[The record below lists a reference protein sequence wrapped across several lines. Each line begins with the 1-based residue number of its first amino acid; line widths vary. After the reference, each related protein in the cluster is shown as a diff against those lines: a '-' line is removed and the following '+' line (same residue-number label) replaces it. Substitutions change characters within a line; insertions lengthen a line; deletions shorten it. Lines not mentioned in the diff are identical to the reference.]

1 MNQVNPI
8 LADAKNLGYTGTVPN
23 GATGV
28 KKGGNGEIIFTFGD
42 GKPAQSYNVD
52 GSPFKQLEQDAN
64 TPKVETPPADNG
76 AGRTPAS
83 DDGKGN
89 NNKVQN
95 SVWGNGFGGM
105 SGMGMG
111 MGNGFGFGMQQGFM
125 DAGWEVDP
133 KKFNQAAFGLSTI
146 INLGAF
152 MPSGLGSLFTSGGI
166 MAAMQNF
173 MKAVSFNFNFGNTAT
188 EVSTRDETPDAT
200 TTSEDPTSQ
209 KTKPDENPAPAAT
222 TGGTGSGT
230 TDGTSSGTTGGSTG
244 EGSVSGPATTSTSR
258 KGKTKKKQPTQQT
271 QQTHTTSSS
280 GSTSHTQQKARTKT
294 EADLAKEGGYV
305 KLTNGK
311 YRKNG
316 QIYEFKNGKFTYFA
330 DNTFSD
336 GRFVKDGKVYNSN
349 GTPSKTTVKMGNS
362 KAMNTLAYYQNDGND
377 YKISHYNGRTVLE
390 TKSGHPKITRYFDS
404 AGRLVQTNSFDNGG
418 MFRDPVNSVTR
429 YSYNKN
435 GVLTKEETSNVLKN
449 KTVTVEYNVRGAK
462 AGKTVR
468 KGPVQ
473 SEQQMDGQGRV
484 STFKYQATTT
494 VETVKY
500 QGGFRRITTVVK
512 QQVR

>member
-64 TPKVETPPADNG
+64 TPKVDNTPAADNG

-105 SGMGMG
+105 NGMG

-173 MKAVSFNFNFGNTAT
+173 MKAVSFNFKFGNE
-188 EVSTRDETPDAT
+188 EVSTYDE
-200 TTSEDPTSQ
+200 
-209 KTKPDENPAPAAT
+209 KPDENPGDNPDATSVGGGQSTPEGASGRTPGTQQKPEEAPEGGSGAGAGAGTGAGTGAGSEGRVDAADGGSVAPA
-222 TGGTGSGT
+222 
-230 TDGTSSGTTGGSTG
+230 
-244 EGSVSGPATTSTSR
+244 
-258 KGKTKKKQPTQQT
+258 KKKKQPAKTNKKDN
-271 QQTHTTSSS
+271 TTPA
-280 GSTSHTQQKARTKT
+280 HAPKQKT
-294 EADLAKEGGYV
+294 EAELAKEGGYV

-316 QIYEFKNGKFTYFA
+316 QIYEFKNGQFTYFA
-330 DNTFSD
+330 DNTFND

-349 GTPSKTTVKMGNS
+349 GTPSKTTPATPGY
-362 KAMNTLAYYQNDGND
+362 KAMNTLAYFQNDGND

-404 AGRLVQTNSFDNGG
+404 AGRLVQTNSFDRGG
-418 MFRDPVNSVTR
+418 VFRDPVNTVSR
-429 YSYNKN
+429 YTYSKN
-435 GVLTKEETSNVLKN
+435 GVMTKEETSNVLNN
-449 KTVTVEYNVRGAK
+449 KTVTIEYNVRGAK
-462 AGKTVR
+462 PGKTTTR
-468 KGPVQ
+468 GHVQ
-473 SEQQMDGQGRV
+473 TEQRMDGQGRV

-494 VETVKY
+494 VEFAMYNGRMRK
-500 QGGFRRITTVVK
+500 ITTVV
-512 QQVR
+512 QNPVR

>member
-8 LADAKNLGYTGTVPN
+8 LTDAKNLGYTGAVPN

-105 SGMGMG
+105 NGMG

-173 MKAVSFNFNFGNTAT
+173 MKAVSFNFKFGNE
-188 EVSTRDETPDAT
+188 EVSTYDE
-200 TTSEDPTSQ
+200 
-209 KTKPDENPAPAAT
+209 KPDENSGDNPDATSVDGSQSTPEGASGRTPATQQKPEEAPEGGSGAGVGAGTGAGTGAGSERRVDAADGGSVAPA
-222 TGGTGSGT
+222 
-230 TDGTSSGTTGGSTG
+230 
-244 EGSVSGPATTSTSR
+244 
-258 KGKTKKKQPTQQT
+258 KKKKQPTKT
-271 QQTHTTSSS
+271 DKKDKTTPAPAPK
-280 GSTSHTQQKARTKT
+280 QKT
-294 EADLAKEGGYV
+294 EAELAKEGGYV

-494 VETVKY
+494 VEVVKY